1 MRSSPQALRE
11 SSSLAC
17 VILCHC
23 SAVQAGESVKIDIG
37 DPAEVCCECTGD
49 AMNCTV

>member
-11 SSSLAC
+11 SSSLAG

-23 SAVQAGESVKIDIG
+23 SAVQAGESVISTT
-37 DPAEVCCECTGD
+37 CCIHQ
-49 AMNCTV
+49 